1 MSIRDAISVN
11 KQPLGSAALEAASF
25 WEWQPLDVACVPQPN
40 VIAARLHIGGNDLGA
55 PTTAFGDP
63 TWRWRWMP
71 RDAVGVFAAQLVLVA
86 ADGTE
91 QTESFQIRIQ
101 PRTIDSRQYEA
112 LIEAVQRDAAAL
124 VYALHGGAEGARL
137 RNERSRSL
145 LEDYSVVMDL
155 GAAAATLVDA
165 LAKQPH
171 HTLQSRRTTVP
182 LAAVDQ
188 IDHATIA
195 AIVHAAPDA
204 MHNGPTAAIYPGPL
218 PHSVA
223 AERRD
228 ASTDVVEHRLLCGVL
243 ETLQWRAGLVRG
255 ALGQE
260 QARRAQHD
268 AVRGGASEAT
278 AALEDRVRRCAQ
290 LQRTLRH
297 ALAAPFL
304 ADVKPLHTL
313 AEPTQLMRRAPRYRR
328 VYELYRALR
337 HAPLIAWD
345 SPLLWLPIQ
354 SLPALYE
361 QWCVLQALKLV
372 LGLGGVVEQ
381 HVLTHDD
388 TSSDRRR
395 WTLRLRQNAPL
406 LTVRREDGT
415 QLRLFY
421 QRRYGPQAPPSAALG
436 SLDPFVRIPDIA
448 IEVQRGDQ
456 PPHVLLLD
464 AKYRVD
470 QHGGVPQDALDDAY
484 AYRNAIGAGGQ
495 RRTLGAF
502 LLYPGTQQIEGS
514 DNVGALPLTPMN
526 DAQRAP
532 ELSIIE
538 KLLII

>member
-1 MSIRDAISVN
+1 MSIRDAIQVN

-40 VIAARLHIGGNDLGA
+40 AVAARLHVGGSDLGA
-55 PTTAFGDP
+55 PTTVFGDP

-71 RDAVGVFAAQLVLVA
+71 RDAVGVFGARLVLTS
-86 ADGTE
+86 ADGSE
-91 QTESFQIRIQ
+91 HVEAFHIRIQ
-101 PRTIDSRQYEA
+101 PRTIDSQQYEA

-137 RNERSRSL
+137 SNERPRSL
-145 LEDYSVVMDL
+145 LEDYAVVMEL
-155 GAAAATLVDA
+155 GSAAATLVDA
-165 LAKQPH
+165 IAKQPYH
-171 HTLQSRRTTVP
+171 ALRSERTTVP

-188 IDHATIA
+188 ADHATIA
-195 AIVHAAPDA
+195 AIVHAAPDT
-204 MHNGPTAAIYPGPL
+204 MHIGPTAAIIPGPL

-223 AERRD
+223 VERRD
-228 ASTDVVEHRLLCGVL
+228 ASTDVVEHRLLRGVL

-260 QARRAQHD
+260 QERRAQHD
-268 AVRGGASEAT
+268 AVRGGVGTAT
-278 AALEDRVRRCAQ
+278 AVGDDRVRQCAQ
-290 LQRTLRH
+290 LQRALRQ

-304 ADVKPLHTL
+304 ADAKPLHTL

-345 SPLLWLPIQ
+345 SALLWLPIQ

-361 QWCVLQALKLV
+361 QWCVLQVLKLV
-372 LGLGGVVEQ
+372 LELGGVVEQ

-388 TSSDRRR
+388 TGDDRRR

-406 LTVRREDGT
+406 LTIQNGAM
-415 QLRLFY
+415 QLRVVY
-421 QRRYGPQAPPSAALG
+421 QRRYGPQAATSTALG

-456 PPHVLLLD
+456 LTQVLLLD

-470 QHGGVPQDALDDAY
+470 QNGGVPQDALDDAY

-502 LLYPGTQQIEGS
+502 LLYPGTAQIEGA
-514 DNVGALPLTPMN
+514 DNVGALPCLPINIDQLGMIKAILA
-526 DAQRAP
+526 D
-532 ELSIIE
+532 
-538 KLLII
+538 

>member
-11 KQPLGSAALEAASF
+11 KQPLGSAALEAKNF
-25 WEWQPLDVACVPQPN
+25 WEWQPLDVTCVPQPN
-40 VIAARLHIGGNDLGA
+40 VIAARLHIGGSDLGA

-63 TWRWRWMP
+63 TWRWRWLP
-71 RDAVGVFAAQLVLVA
+71 RDAVGVFGAQLVLVK
-86 ADGTE
+86 ADGSE
-91 QTESFQIRIQ
+91 QAESFHIRIQ
-101 PRTIDSRQYEA
+101 PRTIDSQQYEA

-137 RNERSRSL
+137 RDERPRSL

-171 HTLQSRRTTVP
+171 HALRSRRTTMP
-182 LAAVDQ
+182 LGAVDQ

-204 MHNGPTAAIYPGPL
+204 MHNGSTAAIHSGPL

-223 AERRD
+223 AERRG
-228 ASTDVVEHRLLCGVL
+228 ASTDVVEHRLLRGVL

-268 AVRGGASEAT
+268 AVRGSAGGAP
-278 AALEDRVRRCAQ
+278 AALDDRVRQCAQ
-290 LQRTLRH
+290 LQRVLRH

-304 ADVKPLHTL
+304 ADVKPIHML

-345 SPLLWLPIQ
+345 CPLLWLPIQ

-361 QWCVLQALKLV
+361 QWCVLQVLKLV

-388 TSSDRRR
+388 TGNDRR

-406 LTVRREDGT
+406 LTIRREDGT
-415 QLRLFY
+415 QLQLFY
-421 QRRYGPQAPPSAALG
+421 QRRYGPQAPTSTVLG

-448 IEVQRGDQ
+448 IEVQRGDR

-495 RRTLGAF
+495 RCTLGAF
-502 LLYPGTQQIEGS
+502 LLYPGTEQIEGA
-514 DNVGALPLTPMN
+514 DNVGALPCLPMN
-526 DAQRAP
+526 DEQ
-532 ELSIIE
+532 LSMIK
-538 KLLII
+538 KLLTM